1 MKTKFLSTTAKKAKR
16 GRKRANITKSNEQ
29 LPKLPKKPPLILNV
43 GKLLKKKEEVKKRG
57 RPVGSKNKSTGR
69 KAPPGGFKSSE
80 FIDPK
85 DDEDVPKKRGRGR
98 PKGAKNK
105 AKKDDMSDISAG
117 FEAGLAKRGRG
128 RPKGAKNK
136 ERVRGDTT
144 NQNAPSFKSFMDNK
158 KGEASDADIAKY
170 SKPSIK
176 DRLGKRKRGRPVG
189 SKNKAKDGIT
199 HSKFKGEAS
208 DADIAKYSKPS
219 IKDRLGKRKV
229 GRPKGG
235 GVFKGGDEFG
245 KFEKKERK
253 VRSDKGVKRG
263 KRTKVI

>member
-16 GRKRANITKSNEQ
+16 GRKRANITKPNEP

-43 GKLLKKKEEVKKRG
+43 GKLLKKKEVVKKRG

-69 KAPPGGFKSSE
+69 RPPPGGFKSSE

-105 AKKDDMSDISAG
+105 PKKDDMSDISAG

-128 RPKGAKNK
+128 RPKGSKNK

-144 NQNAPSFKSFMDNK
+144 NQNAPSFKSFMANK
-158 KGEASDADIAKY
+158 KGEASDADVAKY
-170 SKPSIK
+170 STPK
-176 DRLGKRKRGRPVG
+176 V
-189 SKNKAKDGIT
+189 
-199 HSKFKGEAS
+199 
-208 DADIAKYSKPS
+208 S

-245 KFEKKERK
+245 NFEKKARK

-263 KRTKVI
+263 KRVKVI

>member
-16 GRKRANITKSNEQ
+16 GRTRAGKTKANEP

-43 GKLLKKKEEVKKRG
+43 GKLLKKKPVKKRG

-80 FIDPK
+80 FVDPK
-85 DDEDVPKKRGRGR
+85 DDEDTPKKRGRGR

-117 FEAGLAKRGRG
+117 LDAGLAKRGRG

-136 ERVRGDTT
+136 AKVRGDTT
-144 NQNAPSFKSFMDNK
+144 NPNAPSFKSFMAK
-158 KGEASDADIAKY
+158 KKE
-170 SKPSIK
+170 
-176 DRLGKRKRGRPVG
+176 
-189 SKNKAKDGIT
+189 GIT

-208 DADIAKYSKPS
+208 DADVAKYSTAPA
-219 IKDRLGKRKV
+219 
-229 GRPKGG
+229 
-235 GVFKGGDEFG
+235 
-245 KFEKKERK
+245 KKARK

>member
-16 GRKRANITKSNEQ
+16 GRKRANITKPNEP

-43 GKLLKKKEEVKKRG
+43 GKLLKKKEDVKKRG

-69 KAPPGGFKSSE
+69 RPPPGGFKSSE

-105 AKKDDMSDISAG
+105 
-117 FEAGLAKRGRG
+117 
-128 RPKGAKNK
+128 PKK
-136 ERVRGDTT
+136 ERIRGDTT
-144 NQNAPSFKSFMDNK
+144 NQNAPSFKAFMENK

-189 SKNKAKDGIT
+189 SKNKPKDGVT

-208 DADIAKYSKPS
+208 EADIAKYSTPKVN

-245 KFEKKERK
+245 EFEKKARK